1 MCRHSVF
8 QAPTGSVTEIG
19 EPKRAYTKIGLYKGN
34 IVAIK
39 LLKKKSVDLTRSIRK
54 ELKQV
59 GDDCFVSINTGLI
72 FAKKKSKRTLS
83 DDFTGTR
90 TENKAYAAMQ
100 QCFVFM
106 RFSRKCYI

>member
-1 MCRHSVF
+1 MNWPHNDVVLPNKQIQVCRHSVF
-8 QAPTGSVTEIG
+8 QAPTGSVNEIG

-59 GDDCFVSINTGLI
+59 RV
-72 FAKKKSKRTLS
+72 
-83 DDFTGTR
+83 TR
-90 TENKAYAAMQ
+90 IK
-100 QCFVFM
+100 
-106 RFSRKCYI
+106 